1 MTHQRRR
8 CAVSRKTQPQ
18 ASLAHSPT
26 ADVPCVSSSWWKGCR
41 MAAFEV
47 AGVSFTYPNGTA
59 ALRDVTVAAAGPAV
73 IGLIGRNGSGKTT
86 FARHLNGLLRPS
98 RGHVL
103 LDGADTA
110 GRTTAALARTVAY
123 AFQNPDNQIFHRTVG
138 EEVAFG
144 PRNLGYPASGVEAR
158 VAEALEMLG
167 LAPLRQQHPRDLVF
181 SHRKLVA
188 LASVVAM
195 DTPVVVL
202 DDPTTG
208 QDWEGIGRIERLV
221 GDLAA
226 RGKLVLLITHDMD
239 LAARTC
245 GRIWLFA
252 DGRLAAD
259 GVPADVFA
267 DTARLAAA
275 WVEPP
280 EIMRIARAAGITPPP
295 LTIEETVDRL
305 SAG

>member
-1 MTHQRRR
+1 
-8 CAVSRKTQPQ
+8 
-18 ASLAHSPT
+18 
-26 ADVPCVSSSWWKGCR
+26 
-41 MAAFEV
+41 MAAVDV

-73 IGLIGRNGSGKTT
+73 VGLIGRNGSGKTT

-98 RGHVL
+98 RGRVL
-103 LDGADTA
+103 LDGADTS
-110 GRTTAALARTVAY
+110 GRTTAALAHTVAY

-144 PRNLGYPASGVEAR
+144 PRNLGYAPSEVEAR
-158 VAEALEMLG
+158 VAQALDVLG
-167 LAPLRQQHPRDLVF
+167 LAELRQHHPRDLVF

-202 DDPTTG
+202 DEPTTG
-208 QDWEGIGRIERLV
+208 QDWDGIARIERLV
-221 GDLAA
+221 KDLAS

-239 LAARTC
+239 LVARAC
-245 GRIWLFA
+245 GRVWLFT

-259 GVPADVFA
+259 GLPAEVFA
-267 DTARLAAA
+267 DTAKLAAA
-275 WVEPP
+275 WVEAP
-280 EIMRIARAAGITPPP
+280 EVMRLARAAGITPPP
-295 LTIEETVDRL
+295 LTVEEMVDRL
-305 SAG
+305 SAPLAQD